1 MRGLRRREAI
11 TAYLFIA
18 PTFLGFAVFT
28 LGPMVASMGLSMFDW
43 DALSPPK
50 FVGFENFVFLAEDA
64 RFLNAFK
71 NVAAFATGVMILTV
85 VVSLG
90 LAVALQTRMPTPLRY
105 FFRTSYFLPVVTS
118 MASIAII
125 LSFLFHKELGIIN
138 YYLGLIG
145 IEKIPWLTSTRWAL
159 FTIVLTTVWKT
170 FGFDLILFVA
180 GMNNVP
186 RQFYEVAEI
195 DGANAWHRFW
205 SITLPLISPTIFFAL
220 VIGIISSF
228 QVFDQAY
235 IMTRG
240 GPGDATR
247 TIVMTIYDDAFGSLR
262 LGYGSAMALVLFGVI
277 MLLTIIQFKWGQRM
291 VHYQ

>member
-1 MRGLRRREAI
+1 MRGLRRREAL
-11 TAYLFIA
+11 TAFLFIA
-18 PTFLGFAVFT
+18 PTFAGFVIFT
-28 LGPMVASMGLSMFDW
+28 LGPMLASLGLSLFDW
-43 DALSPPK
+43 DALSPPV
-50 FVGFENFVFLAEDA
+50 FVGLDNFIFLFEDS
-64 RFLNAFK
+64 RFLNAFR
-71 NVAAFATGVMILTV
+71 NVAVFAALVMILNV

-90 LAVALQTRMPTPLRY
+90 LAVALQTKMPTPLRY
-105 FFRTSYFLPVVTS
+105 LFRTSYFLPVVTS

-125 LSFLFHKELGIIN
+125 LSFVFHKELGIAN

-145 IEKIPWLTSTRWAL
+145 IDKVPWLTSSSWAL
-159 FTIVLTTVWKT
+159 LTVVLTTVWKT

-228 QVFDQAY
+228 QVFDQVY

-277 MLLTIIQFKWGQRM
+277 MALTIIQFKWGQRM

>member
-1 MRGLRRREAI
+1 VAHAVQPNIRVTKVARQKAKDTMRGLRRREAL
-11 TAYLFIA
+11 TAFLFIA
-18 PTFLGFAVFT
+18 PTFVGFFIFT
-28 LGPMVASMGLSMFDW
+28 LGPMLASLGLSLFDW
-43 DALSPPK
+43 DALSPPI
-50 FVGFENFVFLAEDA
+50 FIGLDNFRFLLEDS
-64 RFLNAFK
+64 RFLNAFR
-71 NVAAFATGVMILTV
+71 NVAGFAGLVMLLNV

-90 LAVALQTRMPTPLRY
+90 LAVALQTKMPTPLRY

-125 LSFLFHKELGIIN
+125 LSFVFHKELGIAN

-145 IEKIPWLTSTRWAL
+145 VERVPWLTSSSWAL
-159 FTIVLTTVWKT
+159 LTVVLTTVWKT

-186 RQFYEVAEI
+186 RQFYEVAEL

-228 QVFDQAY
+228 QVFDQVY

-262 LGYGSAMALVLFGVI
+262 LGYGSAM
-277 MLLTIIQFKWGQRM
+277 